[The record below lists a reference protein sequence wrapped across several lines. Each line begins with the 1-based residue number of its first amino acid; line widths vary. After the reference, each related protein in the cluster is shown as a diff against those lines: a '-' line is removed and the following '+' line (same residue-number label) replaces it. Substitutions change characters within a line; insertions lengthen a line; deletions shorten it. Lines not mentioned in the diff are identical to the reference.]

1 MEGVRSPIDKA
12 SGEAMATFR
21 TLRIGLMLLVA
32 PLIANCRPCGCE
44 ECQMTELSIPIAAAA
59 THNNVTR
66 GTLHFDYNFF
76 SPSDDDFSLRITYTA
91 RGGQTV
97 TDTVSGTYNKSGDT
111 VTFNA
116 SKVSSTLLPNG
127 VKFSVTCEDKKLVF
141 KRTGAPDLSFDC
153 SK

>member
-1 MEGVRSPIDKA
+1 
-12 SGEAMATFR
+12 MATFR

-44 ECQMTELSIPIAAAA
+44 ECQMTGGSIAIATAA
-59 THNNVTR
+59 TGNNVTR

-76 SPSDDDFSLRITYTA
+76 SPSDDNFSLGVTYTTRA
-91 RGGQTV
+91 GPV
-97 TDTVSGTYNKSGDT
+97 ATDTVSGTYNKSGDT

-116 SKVSSTLLPNG
+116 SNVSSPLLPNG
-127 VKFSVTCEDKKLVF
+127 VKYSVTCQDNRLVF
-141 KRTGAPDLSFDC
+141 RRTGAPDLSFDC

>member
-1 MEGVRSPIDKA
+1 
-12 SGEAMATFR
+12 MATFR
-21 TLRIGLMLLVA
+21 TSRIGLMLLVT
-32 PLIANCRPCGCE
+32 PLIANCRPCDCE
-44 ECQMTELSIPIAAAA
+44 ECQMTEISIPIAAAA
-59 THNNVTR
+59 TSRNVTR

-76 SPSDDDFSLRITYTA
+76 SPSDDDFSLRITYTTRA
-91 RGGQTV
+91 GQAA

-127 VKFSVTCEDKKLVF
+127 VKYSVTCQDKKLVF

>member
-1 MEGVRSPIDKA
+1 
-12 SGEAMATFR
+12 MATFR
-21 TLRIGLMLLVA
+21 TLRIGLMLLVT

-44 ECQMTELSIPIAAAA
+44 ECQMTEISIPIAAAA
-59 THNNVTR
+59 TGKNVTR

-76 SPSDDDFSLRITYTA
+76 SPSDDDFSLRITYTTRA
-91 RGGQTV
+91 GQPV

-111 VTFNA
+111 VTFTA
-116 SKVSSTLLPNG
+116 SKASSTLLPNG
-127 VKFSVTCEDKKLVF
+127 VNYSVTCQDKKLVF

>member
-1 MEGVRSPIDKA
+1 
-12 SGEAMATFR
+12 MATFR
-21 TLRIGLMLLVA
+21 TPRIGLMLLVT
-32 PLIANCRPCGCE
+32 PLIANCRPCDCE
-44 ECQMTELSIPIAAAA
+44 ECQMTEISIPIAAAA
-59 THNNVTR
+59 TSKNVTR

-76 SPSDDDFSLRITYTA
+76 SPSDDDFSLRITYTT
-91 RGGQTV
+91 RGRPGEAA

-127 VKFSVTCEDKKLVF
+127 VKYSVTCQDKKLVF

-153 SK
+153 SKS

>member
-1 MEGVRSPIDKA
+1 
-12 SGEAMATFR
+12 MATFR

-59 THNNVTR
+59 TGNNVTR
-66 GTLHFDYNFF
+66 GTLHFDYNVF
-76 SPSDDDFSLRITYTA
+76 SPSDDDFSLRITYTTRA
-91 RGGQTV
+91 GQAV

-116 SKVSSTLLPNG
+116 SKVSSALLPNG
-127 VKFSVTCEDKKLVF
+127 VKYSVTCQDKKLVF
-141 KRTGAPDLSFDC
+141 ERTGAPDLSFDC